1 MNMQILRFDDVVE
14 APASAP
20 SPQTP
25 PRYVA
30 EALTKGG
37 HLAEIVLGDQV
48 YTLRI
53 TRAGK
58 LLLTK

>member
-1 MNMQILRFDDVVE
+1 MNMQILRFDEVNE
-14 APASAP
+14 APPPAP
-20 SPQTP
+20 
-25 PRYVA
+25 RHEAV
-30 EALTKGG
+30 ALTGG
-37 HLAEIVLGDQV
+37 GRTAEIRLGDQL

>member
-1 MNMQILRFDDVVE
+1 MNMQILRLDDIDE
-14 APASAP
+14 AKRPARPA
-20 SPQTP
+20 
-25 PRYVA
+25 RYDA
-30 EALTKGG
+30 EALTKGAAT
-37 HLAEIVLGDQV
+37 AEIVLDDQV

>member
-1 MNMQILRFDDVVE
+1 MNMQILRFDEVNE
-14 APASAP
+14 APPPAP
-20 SPQTP
+20 
-25 PRYVA
+25 RHEAV
-30 EALTKGG
+30 ALTDGG
-37 HLAEIVLGDQV
+37 RTAEIRLGDQL

>member
-1 MNMQILRFDDVVE
+1 MNMQILRFDEVQE
-14 APASAP
+14 APAPAP
-20 SPQTP
+20 RHDAT
-25 PRYVA
+25 
-30 EALTKGG
+30 ALTGG
-37 HLAEIVLGDQV
+37 GRTAEIRLGDQL